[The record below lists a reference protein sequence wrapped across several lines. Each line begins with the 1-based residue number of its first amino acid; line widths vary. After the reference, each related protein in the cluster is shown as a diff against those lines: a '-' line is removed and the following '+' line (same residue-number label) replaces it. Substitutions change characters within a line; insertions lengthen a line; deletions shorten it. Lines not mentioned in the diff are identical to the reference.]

1 MIGAGEG
8 YTSAGAVSPILYA
21 PAAPLAGEA
30 VGGVLQGAYA
40 VAYQHG
46 TCLART
52 VRGIPQLGTE
62 VQYVLEPTAYTEIQG
77 CRWVVFVPAEVT
89 TLAVVLEESLQSS
102 AADTYVE
109 RRVIVTDGTNT
120 DTGATTPMTI
130 QSPVVTSPAIGD
142 WPWPGDLWLQSRQR
156 MIYRVR
162 LTNCSPSARLT
173 VYVEGRRA
181 EPQYTV
187 GATMLQAALYWSA
200 RG

>member
-8 YTSAGAVSPILYA
+8 YTSAGAISPILYA

-62 VQYVLEPTAYTEIQG
+62 VQYVLEPTAYTEIAG

-109 RRVIVTDGTNT
+109 RRVIVTDGTST

-130 QSPVVTSPAIGD
+130 QSPVVTSPVIGN

-162 LTNCSPSARLT
+162 LTNCSPSTQLT
-173 VYVEGRRA
+173 IYVEGRRA

-187 GATMLQAALYWSA
+187 GATMLQAALFWSA